1 MSLDKLLLRSYSELS
16 KLPRSAWQTIAE
28 QLLQSLQEALRV
40 SLNSFEVQLPCFEE
54 AQPGFHQ
61 PFRSS
66 PLAGTLGIQL
76 EGFIGGSI
84 ELQRTK
90 FVACVFVFVQGQ
102 RVTSSGGDYFD
113 FELRQTEAG
122 PRWHQLGWLIDGN
135 GEWESIT
142 CLGELTGGAV

>member
-16 KLPRSAWQTIAE
+16 ELSLSTWQTIAE
-28 QLLQSLQEALRV
+28 QLLQSLQEALQV
-40 SLNSFEVQLPCFEE
+40 SLNPLEVQLPCFEE

-66 PLAGTLGIQL
+66 QLAGTLGIQL

-84 ELQRTK
+84 EPYRTQ
-90 FVACVFVFVQGQ
+90 FVACVFVFVQGH
-102 RVTSSGGDYFD
+102 RITSSGGDYFD
-113 FELRQTEAG
+113 FELRQTEVG

-142 CLGELTGGAV
+142 CLGELVGD